1 MWPGTIL
8 FYYGAYFIIASVL
21 VNSSTRIVI
30 TTAIASIAVAAG
42 LHLWRVSERF
52 DDNYTAWLDPASVD
66 SPRNVALRL
75 FVGYTHPIF
84 PWLAFFLAGMVVARG
99 FSGRRMITGR
109 HVAVAGVLVVGAYL
123 LRDLVRPSLITDRA
137 ASLRASAVSLQPFD
151 RGILFVLSTLGIAV
165 LAVWSIERL
174 VARQPNS
181 KTFEALA
188 RAGRM
193 SLTLYVAHILIFKLV
208 VDVLGVVRPTGLD
221 TALVLTLAVYVGG
234 LVVAWFV
241 LSRRSHGPVEWL
253 YRMVGGR

>member
-1 MWPGTIL
+1 
-8 FYYGAYFIIASVL
+8 
-21 VNSSTRIVI
+21 
-30 TTAIASIAVAAG
+30 
-42 LHLWRVSERF
+42 
-52 DDNYTAWLDPASVD
+52 
-66 SPRNVALRL
+66 
-75 FVGYTHPIF
+75 
-84 PWLAFFLAGMVVARG
+84 
-99 FSGRRMITGR
+99 
-109 HVAVAGVLVVGAYL
+109 
-123 LRDLVRPSLITDRA
+123 
-137 ASLRASAVSLQPFD
+137 
-151 RGILFVLSTLGIAV
+151 VLSTLGIAV